1 MEETSTLVK
10 LIADNGI
17 TVVMSAIMIIIFLNV
32 FRKTTQNWAR
42 LEKKNDKLTD
52 MILAKGTASDYMK
65 KQTEIND
72 NMLSI
77 LKEIRE
83 GATKECT
90 IEQVKTTTNALF
102 DLAKFTMFEEVL
114 RIRKENHLNNENAVN
129 AKVKTIVRQR
139 INDRKSKL
147 YNYNWKGKPLSE
159 FNSISKEDIADIM
172 LSELYA
178 SDGFSEDRVKRN
190 IELFYDNMKLDLFN
204 EIIAAS
210 SCPLS
215 SI

>member
-17 TVVMSAIMIIIFLNV
+17 TAVMSAIMIVIFLSV

-42 LEKKNDKLTD
+42 LEKKNDKLMD
-52 MILAKGTASDYMK
+52 MILAKGTVSDYMK

-114 RIRKENHLNNENAVN
+114 RIRKENHLNNESAVN
-129 AKVKTIVRQR
+129 AKVKTIVHQR

-159 FNSISKEDIADIM
+159 FNSVSKAGIADIM
-172 LSELYA
+172 LGELYA
-178 SDGFSEDRVKRN
+178 PDGFSEDRVKRN

-204 EIIAAS
+204 EIIAYNN
-210 SCPLS
+210 L
-215 SI
+215 

>member
-52 MILAKGTASDYMK
+52 MILAKGTVSDYMK

-129 AKVKTIVRQR
+129 AKVKTIVHQR

-204 EIIAAS
+204 EIIAYNN
-210 SCPLS
+210 L
-215 SI
+215 

>member
-17 TVVMSAIMIIIFLNV
+17 TVVMSAIMIVIFLNV

-172 LSELYA
+172 LGELYA

-204 EIIAAS
+204 EIIVYNN
-210 SCPLS
+210 L
-215 SI
+215 

>member
-1 MEETSTLVK
+1 MEETSALVK

-32 FRKTTQNWAR
+32 FKKTTKNWER
-42 LEKKNDKLTD
+42 MEKKNDRLTD
-52 MILAKGTASDYMK
+52 IILSKGTAGDYME
-65 KQTEIND
+65 KQTGINN

-90 IEQVKTTTNALF
+90 IEQVKVTTNALF
-102 DLAKFTMFEEVL
+102 DLAKYTMLDEVL
-114 RIRKENHLNNENAVN
+114 RIKRENHLVNESAVQ
-129 AKVKTIVRQR
+129 AKVKTIVYQR

-147 YNYNWKGKPLSE
+147 YNFNWKGKPLSE
-159 FNSISKEDIADIM
+159 FDVISKAEIADI
-172 LSELYA
+172 LLGELYA
-178 SDGFSEDRVKRN
+178 TDGFSEDRVKRN

-204 EIIAAS
+204 EIVAYNN
-210 SCPLS
+210 L
-215 SI
+215 

>member
-17 TVVMSAIMIIIFLNV
+17 TVVMSAIMIVIFLNV

-129 AKVKTIVRQR
+129 AKVKTIVCQR

-172 LSELYA
+172 LGELYA

-204 EIIAAS
+204 EIIAYNN
-210 SCPLS
+210 L
-215 SI
+215 

>member
-1 MEETSTLVK
+1 MEETSALVK

-32 FRKTTQNWAR
+32 FKKTTKNWER
-42 LEKKNDKLTD
+42 MEKKNDRLTD
-52 MILAKGTASDYMK
+52 IILSKGTAGDYME
-65 KQTEIND
+65 KQTEINN

-90 IEQVKTTTNALF
+90 IEQVKVTTNALF
-102 DLAKFTMFEEVL
+102 DLAKYTMLDEVL
-114 RIRKENHLNNENAVN
+114 RIKRENHLVNESAVQ
-129 AKVKTIVRQR
+129 AKVKTIVYQR

-147 YNYNWKGKPLSE
+147 YNFNWKGKPLSE
-159 FNSISKEDIADIM
+159 FDAISKAEIADI
-172 LSELYA
+172 LLGELYA
-178 SDGFSEDRVKRN
+178 ADGFSEDRVKRN

-204 EIIAAS
+204 EIVAYNN
-210 SCPLS
+210 L
-215 SI
+215 

>member
-17 TVVMSAIMIIIFLNV
+17 TVAMSAIMIVIFLNV

-172 LSELYA
+172 LGELYA

-204 EIIAAS
+204 EIIAYNN
-210 SCPLS
+210 L
-215 SI
+215 

>member
-1 MEETSTLVK
+1 MEETSALVK

-32 FRKTTQNWAR
+32 FKKTTKNWER
-42 LEKKNDKLTD
+42 MEKKNDRLTD
-52 MILAKGTASDYMK
+52 IILSKGTAGDYME
-65 KQTEIND
+65 KQTEINN

-90 IEQVKTTTNALF
+90 IEQVKVTTNALF
-102 DLAKFTMFEEVL
+102 DLAKHTMLDEVL
-114 RIRKENHLNNENAVN
+114 RIKKENHLVNESAVQ
-129 AKVKTIVRQR
+129 AKVKTIVHQR

-147 YNYNWKGKPLSE
+147 YNFNWKGKPLSE
-159 FNSISKEDIADIM
+159 FDAISKAEIADI
-172 LSELYA
+172 LLGELYA
-178 SDGFSEDRVKRN
+178 TDGFSEDRVKRN

-204 EIIAAS
+204 EIVAYNN
-210 SCPLS
+210 L
-215 SI
+215 

>member
-10 LIADNGI
+10 LMVDNGI

-52 MILAKGTASDYMK
+52 MILEKGTASDYMK

-204 EIIAAS
+204 EIIAYNN
-210 SCPLS
+210 L
-215 SI
+215 

>member
-17 TVVMSAIMIIIFLNV
+17 TVVMSAIMIVIFLNV

-114 RIRKENHLNNENAVN
+114 RIRKENHLNNESAVN

-159 FNSISKEDIADIM
+159 FNSISKEDIADMM
-172 LSELYA
+172 LGELYA

-204 EIIAAS
+204 EIIAYNN
-210 SCPLS
+210 L
-215 SI
+215 

>member
-17 TVVMSAIMIIIFLNV
+17 TVVMSAIMIVIFLSV

-102 DLAKFTMFEEVL
+102 DLAKFTMLEEVL

-172 LSELYA
+172 LGELYA

-204 EIIAAS
+204 EIIAYNN
-210 SCPLS
+210 L
-215 SI
+215 

>member
-114 RIRKENHLNNENAVN
+114 RIRKENHLNNESAVN
-129 AKVKTIVRQR
+129 TKVKTIVRQR

-172 LSELYA
+172 LGELYA

-204 EIIAAS
+204 EIIAYNN
-210 SCPLS
+210 L
-215 SI
+215 

>member
-17 TVVMSAIMIIIFLNV
+17 TVVMSAIMIVIFLNV

-52 MILAKGTASDYMK
+52 MILAKGTVSDYMK

-102 DLAKFTMFEEVL
+102 DLAKFTMFEEIL
-114 RIRKENHLNNENAVN
+114 RIRKENHLNNESAVN

-172 LSELYA
+172 LGELYA

-204 EIIAAS
+204 EIIAYNN
-210 SCPLS
+210 L
-215 SI
+215 

>member
-17 TVVMSAIMIIIFLNV
+17 TVVMSAIMIVIFLNV

-102 DLAKFTMFEEVL
+102 DLAKFTMFGEVL
-114 RIRKENHLNNENAVN
+114 RIRKENHLNNESAVN

-172 LSELYA
+172 LGELYA

-204 EIIAAS
+204 EIIAYNN
-210 SCPLS
+210 L
-215 SI
+215 

>member
-17 TVVMSAIMIIIFLNV
+17 TVVMSAIMIIIFLNI

-172 LSELYA
+172 LSELYS

-204 EIIAAS
+204 EIIAYNN
-210 SCPLS
+210 L
-215 SI
+215 

>member
-17 TVVMSAIMIIIFLNV
+17 TVVMSAIMIVIFLNV
-32 FRKTTQNWAR
+32 FRKTTQNWVR

-172 LSELYA
+172 LGELYA
-178 SDGFSEDRVKRN
+178 SDGFSEDRVKGN

-204 EIIAAS
+204 EIIAYNN
-210 SCPLS
+210 L
-215 SI
+215 

>member
-1 MEETSTLVK
+1 MEETSTFVK
-10 LIADNGI
+10 LMADNGI
-17 TVVMSAIMIIIFLNV
+17 TVVMSAIMIVIFLNV

-172 LSELYA
+172 LGELYA

-204 EIIAAS
+204 EIIAYNN
-210 SCPLS
+210 L
-215 SI
+215 

>member
-1 MEETSTLVK
+1 MEETGTLVK

-204 EIIAAS
+204 EIIAYNN
-210 SCPLS
+210 L
-215 SI
+215 

>member
-17 TVVMSAIMIIIFLNV
+17 TVVMSVIMIIIFLNV

-52 MILAKGTASDYMK
+52 MILAKDTASDYMK

-129 AKVKTIVRQR
+129 AKVKTIVHQR

-204 EIIAAS
+204 EIIAYNN
-210 SCPLS
+210 L
-215 SI
+215 

>member
-1 MEETSTLVK
+1 MGETSTLVK

-204 EIIAAS
+204 EIIAYNN
-210 SCPLS
+210 L
-215 SI
+215 

>member
-10 LIADNGI
+10 LISDNGI
-17 TVVMSAIMIIIFLNV
+17 TVVMSAIMIVIFLNV

-172 LSELYA
+172 LGELYA

-204 EIIAAS
+204 EIIAYNN
-210 SCPLS
+210 L
-215 SI
+215 

>member
-17 TVVMSAIMIIIFLNV
+17 TVVMSAIMIVIFLNV

-114 RIRKENHLNNENAVN
+114 RIRKENHLNNESAVN

-172 LSELYA
+172 LGELYT

-204 EIIAAS
+204 EIIAYNN
-210 SCPLS
+210 L
-215 SI
+215 

>member
-114 RIRKENHLNNENAVN
+114 RIRKENNLNNENAVN

-204 EIIAAS
+204 EIIAYNN
-210 SCPLS
+210 L
-215 SI
+215 

>member
-17 TVVMSAIMIIIFLNV
+17 TVVMSAIMIVIFLNV

-190 IELFYDNMKLDLFN
+190 IELFYDNMKLDFFN
-204 EIIAAS
+204 EIIAYNN
-210 SCPLS
+210 L
-215 SI
+215 

>member
-17 TVVMSAIMIIIFLNV
+17 TVVMSAIMIVIFLNV

-114 RIRKENHLNNENAVN
+114 RIRKENHLNNESAVN
-129 AKVKTIVRQR
+129 AKVKTIVCQR

-172 LSELYA
+172 LGELYA

-204 EIIAAS
+204 EIIAYNN
-210 SCPLS
+210 L
-215 SI
+215 

>member
-1 MEETSTLVK
+1 MEGTSTLVK

-17 TVVMSAIMIIIFLNV
+17 TVVMSAIMIVIFLNV

-72 NMLSI
+72 NMFSI

-204 EIIAAS
+204 EIIAYNN
-210 SCPLS
+210 L
-215 SI
+215 

>member
-114 RIRKENHLNNENAVN
+114 RIRKENHLNNESAVN
-129 AKVKTIVRQR
+129 AKVKTIVHQR

-172 LSELYA
+172 LGELYA

-204 EIIAAS
+204 EIIAYNN
-210 SCPLS
+210 L
-215 SI
+215 

>member
-17 TVVMSAIMIIIFLNV
+17 TVVMSAIMIVIFLNV

-114 RIRKENHLNNENAVN
+114 RIRKENHLNNESAVN
-129 AKVKTIVRQR
+129 AKVKTIVHQR

-172 LSELYA
+172 LGELYA

-204 EIIAAS
+204 EIIAYNN
-210 SCPLS
+210 L
-215 SI
+215 

>member
-1 MEETSTLVK
+1 
-10 LIADNGI
+10 
-17 TVVMSAIMIIIFLNV
+17 
-32 FRKTTQNWAR
+32 
-42 LEKKNDKLTD
+42 
-52 MILAKGTASDYMK
+52 MILAKGTAGDYMK

-129 AKVKTIVRQR
+129 AKVKTIVCQR

-204 EIIAAS
+204 EIIAYNN
-210 SCPLS
+210 L
-215 SI
+215 

>member
-159 FNSISKEDIADIM
+159 FNSISKEDMADIM
-172 LSELYA
+172 LSELYT

-204 EIIAAS
+204 EIIAYNN
-210 SCPLS
+210 L
-215 SI
+215 

>member
-17 TVVMSAIMIIIFLNV
+17 TVVMSAIMIVIFLNV

-90 IEQVKTTTNALF
+90 IEQVKTTTNTLF
-102 DLAKFTMFEEVL
+102 DLAKFTMFEEVF
-114 RIRKENHLNNENAVN
+114 RIRKENHLNNESAVN

-172 LSELYA
+172 LGELYA

-204 EIIAAS
+204 EIIAYNN
-210 SCPLS
+210 L
-215 SI
+215 

>member
-52 MILAKGTASDYMK
+52 MILAKGTLSDYMK

-90 IEQVKTTTNALF
+90 IEQVKMTTNALF

-204 EIIAAS
+204 EIIAYNN
-210 SCPLS
+210 L
-215 SI
+215 